1 MRRVCLL
8 LIVYAACFS
17 KPKERC
23 GFLCGTGNECP
34 ADYQCVAA
42 DNRCHLIENGAP
54 VASCNEAVID
64 APIPL
69 ADAPFAIDAPIVV
82 DAPLVIDAPPGMP
95 DAPRL
100 PDARPPDARP
110 AIDARPVVIDAAPM
124 IDGP

>member
-8 LIVYAACFS
+8 FMLSACFS
-17 KPKERC
+17 TPQERC
-23 GFLCGTGNECP
+23 GFLCGSGNECP
-34 ADYQCVAA
+34 VDYQCVAA

-54 VASCNEAVID
+54 VASCNEAPID

-82 DAPLVIDAPPGMP
+82 DAPFAI
-95 DAPRL
+95 
-100 PDARPPDARP
+100 DARPNMPDARP
-110 AIDARPVVIDAAPM
+110 AIDARPVVIDAVPM